1 MKKIIAGIV
10 SAASL
15 FALTGCGTTKEAP
28 LLPYTIHE
36 GDGVIGYYTF
46 EEEIVDNEVV
56 DHSGQEMNVYT
67 GALDGSVLVEGKEGQ
82 ALQFNGE
89 DEYLTID
96 SELLSGEGVT
106 IAGWVNPSSWKDWA
120 RVFDIGDGSQCDVWC
135 GMDFNTKM
143 LRMDVFGAAG
153 NVTILSPLPPTG
165 QWTHIAATFG
175 NGSAALYVNGKL
187 AQKLPCP
194 VKTADIAAT
203 ATGIYIGRSNWA
215 ADPLFN
221 GAMDNVLVAN
231 RVFSDVQIA
240 QLALGAV
247 APEGPAK

>member
-1 MKKIIAGIV
+1 MCVHWPVG
-10 SAASL
+10 
-15 FALTGCGTTKEAP
+15 G
-28 LLPYTIHE
+28 
-36 GDGVIGYYTF
+36 
-46 EEEIVDNEVV
+46 
-56 DHSGQEMNVYT
+56 
-67 GALDGSVLVEGKEGQ
+67 
-82 ALQFNGE
+82 
-89 DEYLTID
+89 
-96 SELLSGEGVT
+96 SGERIVT
-106 IAGWVNPSSWKDWA
+106 FPAAPNTSMRNIFVLKSIPHQTSHWLPSPMSNT
-120 RVFDIGDGSQCDVWC
+120 RVQSFHEEGLTHPAI
-135 GMDFNTKM
+135 
-143 LRMDVFGAAG
+143 
-153 NVTILSPLPPTG
+153 VTP
-165 QWTHIAATFG
+165 FG

-231 RVFSDVQIA
+231 RIFSDTQIA